1 MTFTFQDED
10 YRKDVLIQVK
20 EFMNAQQI
28 SQKNKKKR
36 EVKLDSK
43 IAQKEAKIM
52 KQNNGNKENI

>member
-1 MTFTFQDED
+1 MIFTFQDED
-10 YRKDVLIQVK
+10 YRKNVLIQVK

-36 EVKLDSK
+36 EVKIDSK